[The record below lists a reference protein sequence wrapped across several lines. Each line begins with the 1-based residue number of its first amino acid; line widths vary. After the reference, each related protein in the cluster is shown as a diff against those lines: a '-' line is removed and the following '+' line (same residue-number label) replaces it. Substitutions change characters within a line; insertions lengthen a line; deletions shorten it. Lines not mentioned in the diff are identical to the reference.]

1 MPEIKRTFNGGKMN
15 RDLDDRILPPGD
27 YREAFNVN
35 IGQSEASDVGS
46 IENLLGNELV
56 AQNPIANGKCIGYVS
71 DSKTEKIYFFVIGYL
86 LILPT
91 LPDCWLILLP
101 PLFTTN
107 NPASVLD
114 PAMAAMLNAFS
125 HARSNLLGS

>member
-56 AQNPIANGKCIGYVS
+56 AQCSLNNAKCIGYVS
-71 DSKTEKIYFFVIGYL
+71 DSRTEKIYFFATSNSNYDETNGGQHGLFEYDQKSKQTTV
-86 LILPT
+86 LI
-91 LPDCWLILLP
+91 I
-101 PLFTTN
+101 TTQ
-107 NPASVLD
+107 
-114 PAMAAMLNAFS
+114 LNLHQS
-125 HARSNLLGS
+125 YPIT